1 MKTKII
7 YLFLLLFLISCSNDD
22 VKSSD
27 NTTETGAS
35 KLIIGEWVYDNPSS
49 GIWEKQKFM
58 SNMKLTYSCMEL
70 NPYFRVDNADG
81 NYYYTTGDKKFTFT
95 YASVTGGTIY
105 EDVVIESI
113 EEYAYTAL
121 YYSDDGA
128 YEGEYIYNKLVGE
141 YKINIGE
148 SVTPNYAEL
157 IPDASISSYSSND
170 TGIAKVNSSTGEIG
184 ALKAGVT
191 YIKIV
196 TDLGTAVVEVTVTDS
211 DNLIPDYS
219 SALNMNETTVKNTWT
234 NYCTF
239 NPVLTD
245 RVCYPIRG
253 NDYAYMVD
261 IWLDDNKNVELVQVE
276 VNTTVITDEAQRE
289 KDIHEFLSS
298 KYIYKNTSSD
308 GTYEY
313 MDISQPDVTMTVL
326 YSPSQ
331 NKIQYEI
338 MSDLWSD
345 YTQDLGKTA
354 SELKAS
360 YGEPFYNEGGKL
372 YFMQD
377 NDYIDFVVFT
387 MNSSG
392 EAYAVSAFMESNI
405 NMAEAF
411 NFLDTKYFY
420 YESGSNPSEY
430 SYAFINAATLEESNV
445 GITYDAIKGYITYV
459 DLQARTTDLWPDY
472 TQDLGKS
479 ASELKAT
486 YGEPFMEYGNY
497 IYFLQD
503 NDYIDFV
510 AFTLNTS
517 GETYAAS
524 AFLKT
529 SCDWNEAKDYLGTK
543 YYYYESGS
551 DPSTNYYAY
560 TNAATLAES
569 NVGIT
574 FDGINGCITYVD
586 LQASRGVKSR
596 STKGGIPRIEVKR
609 P

>member
-22 VKSSD
+22 ENNVENS
-27 NTTETGAS
+27 TTTGAS
-35 KLIIGEWVYDNPSS
+35 KLIIGEWVYDSPSS
-49 GIWEKQKFM
+49 GIWEKQKFT
-58 SNMKLTYSCMEL
+58 SDMKLTYSCLEL
-70 NPYFRVDNADG
+70 NPYLRIDNADG

-95 YASVTGGTIY
+95 YARVTGGTIY

-128 YEGEYIYNKLVGE
+128 YEGEYTYNKLVGE
-141 YKINIGE
+141 YNINIGE

-170 TGIAKVNSSTGEIG
+170 TGIAKVNSSTGEISG
-184 ALKAGVT
+184 LKAGVT
-191 YIKIV
+191 YINIV

-276 VNTTVITDEAQRE
+276 VNTTVITNESQRE
-289 KDIHEFLSS
+289 KAIHEFLSS
-298 KYIYKNTSSD
+298 KYSYQGQID
-308 GTYEY
+308 GVYEY
-313 MDISQPDVTMTVL
+313 FDFSQPDILPMVVL

-331 NKIQYEI
+331 NLIEYDKIN
-338 MSDLWSD
+338 
-345 YTQDLGKTA
+345 
-354 SELKAS
+354 SE
-360 YGEPFYNEGGKL
+360 
-372 YFMQD
+372 
-377 NDYIDFVVFT
+377 VTV
-387 MNSSG
+387 
-392 EAYAVSAFMESNI
+392 
-405 NMAEAF
+405 
-411 NFLDTKYFY
+411 
-420 YESGSNPSEY
+420 
-430 SYAFINAATLEESNV
+430 
-445 GITYDAIKGYITYV
+445 
-459 DLQARTTDLWPDY
+459 TDLWPDY
-472 TQDLGKS
+472 TEDLGKS
-479 ASELKAT
+479 ASELRAT
-486 YGEPFMEYGNY
+486 YGEPFMDFGDAL
-497 IYFLQD
+497 YFLQD

-510 AFTLNTS
+510 AFTLNSS
-517 GETYAAS
+517 GETYAVS

-529 SCDWNEAKDYLGTK
+529 SCDWNEAKDYLATK

-596 STKGGIPRIEVKR
+596 SSKGGIPRIEVKR